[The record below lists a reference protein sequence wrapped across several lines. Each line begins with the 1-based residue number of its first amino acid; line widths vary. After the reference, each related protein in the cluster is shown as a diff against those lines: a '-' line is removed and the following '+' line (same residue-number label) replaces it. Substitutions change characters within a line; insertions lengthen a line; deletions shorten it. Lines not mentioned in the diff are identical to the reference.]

1 MNKKVIAILGPTGI
15 GKTDLA
21 LILSK
26 LYDLNIISADAFQ
39 IYKELNIGVNKPV
52 INELNLQKYFGINL
66 ISINEKY
73 SIFDFQTYARNI
85 INSSTLPVIIVG
97 GSMLYLDSVIYD
109 YTLPSN
115 FDNSNKYENYN
126 NEELYELLKTKDLLS
141 ANKLHK
147 NNRNRVMTALNYYL
161 QFHESI
167 TLNKNRNKLVYETL
181 FIYLKPLN
189 KQILNE
195 QNALR
200 IKKMLNKGWIKEV
213 KDLLD
218 IYPDLWN
225 YNAIKAI
232 GYKTILNSILN
243 NEKLDIQ
250 RIIYDTNHYVKH
262 QLSWYKRYENNCL
275 ILNNYKEWTKYQKV
289 IENFIK
295 ND

>member
-39 IYKELNIGVNKPV
+39 IYKELNIGVNKPA

-73 SIFDFQTYARNI
+73 SIFDFQQYARNI
-85 INSSTLPVIIVG
+85 INNSTLPVIIVG

-167 TLNKNRNKLVYETL
+167 LLNKNKNKLVYETL

-218 IYPDLWN
+218 IYPDLSN

-243 NEKLDIQ
+243 NEQLDIQ

-262 QLSWYKRYENNCL
+262 QLSWYKRYEEHCL
-275 ILNNYKEWTKYQKV
+275 ILNNFKEWTKYQKV